1 MVGRNL
7 RALGGQARRDDMK
20 NKNSRIGLACE
31 LLKLVG
37 AVLSVAHALM
47 QLIGPAINYRR
58 AHAKIL

>member
-1 MVGRNL
+1 
-7 RALGGQARRDDMK
+7 MK